1 MSSCDTS
8 QQNGVN
14 NTTKTTTQRTKSQY
28 VLFKSRIQR
37 SLVFT
42 STTLVSLLIASNFHP
57 QIIHL
62 IIAPLITMCVSLS
75 TYLLNDIV
83 DIKVDKINDP
93 SRPLVSG
100 QVSRFDAIILV
111 TVLSGASL
119 GLAYL
124 VNTTVLF
131 LTVGCLLV
139 GSLYSV
145 PKISLK
151 DRFVI
156 KTIAVAVGGFLG
168 SMIGSSAIS
177 MFDER
182 AVVSAISFMVL
193 IFVTSPI
200 NDLADYVGDKNN
212 GRKTIPIVIGQR
224 NTVLVAI
231 TIPFIIALSFWF
243 FYEYWNF
250 HVTAPISLTLLAI
263 TSFIIL
269 FPIFSKADD
278 YKYVRKRHKK
288 AVLLHYGLQIALIIG
303 VLV

>member
-1 MSSCDTS
+1 
-8 QQNGVN
+8 
-14 NTTKTTTQRTKSQY
+14 
-28 VLFKSRIQR
+28 
-37 SLVFT
+37 VFT

-57 QIIHL
+57 QVIHL
-62 IIAPLITMCVSLS
+62 IIVPLITMCVSLS

-100 QVSRFDAIILV
+100 QVSKSDAIILV
-111 TVLSGASL
+111 TVLSGTAL
-119 GLAYL
+119 GLAYV

-131 LTVGCLLV
+131 LAMACLLV

-156 KTIAVAVGGFLG
+156 KTVAVAVGGFLG
-168 SMIGSSAIS
+168 SMIGSSATG

-182 AVVSAISFMVL
+182 AIVSAVSFMVL

-200 NDLADYVGDKNN
+200 NDLADYVGDKKN

-224 NTVLVAI
+224 NTVLAAI
-231 TIPFIIALSFWF
+231 TIPFIIALTFWF

-250 HVTAPISLTLLAI
+250 HITAPISLTLLAI
-263 TSFIIL
+263 TSFVIL
-269 FPIFSKADD
+269 FPILSKTND

-288 AVLLHYGLQIALIIG
+288 AVLLHYGLQIALVIG

>member
-1 MSSCDTS
+1 MTNCDIS
-8 QQNGVN
+8 QQTGVN
-14 NTTKTTTQRTKSQY
+14 NIKTTTQKTRSQY
-28 VLFKSRIQR
+28 ILFKSRIQR

-57 QIIHL
+57 QLIHL

-100 QVSRFDAIILV
+100 QVSKSDAIILV
-111 TVLSGASL
+111 TILSGTAL

-131 LTVGCLLV
+131 LAMACLLV

-151 DRFVI
+151 DRFII

-168 SMIGSSAIS
+168 SMIGSSAIG

-182 AVVSAISFMVL
+182 AVVSAVSFMVL

-263 TSFIIL
+263 ASFIIL
-269 FPIFSKADD
+269 FPIFSKAND

>member
-1 MSSCDTS
+1 MSRYDIS
-8 QQNGVN
+8 QQNDKN
-14 NTTKTTTQRTKSQY
+14 NTTKIASQKTKSQY
-28 VLFKSRIQR
+28 ILFKSRIQR
-37 SLVFT
+37 SSVFT

-62 IIAPLITMCVSLS
+62 IITPLITMCVSLS

-93 SRPLVSG
+93 TRPLVSG
-100 QVSRFDAIILV
+100 QVSKSDAIILV
-111 TVLSGASL
+111 TVLSAAAL
-119 GLAYL
+119 GLAYMI
-124 VNTTVLF
+124 NTTVLF
-131 LTVGCLLV
+131 LAIACLLV

-156 KTIAVAVGGFLG
+156 KTIAVAIGGFLG
-168 SMIGSSAIS
+168 SMIGSSAIN

-182 AVVSAISFMVL
+182 AIVSAVSFMVL

-200 NDLADYVGDKNN
+200 NDLADYTGDKSN
-212 GRKTIPIVIGQR
+212 GRRTIPIVIGQK
-224 NTVLVAI
+224 NTVLMAI
-231 TIPFIIALSFWF
+231 TIPFIIALTFWF
-243 FYEYWNF
+243 FYEHWNF
-250 HVTAPISLTLLAI
+250 HVTAPIALTLLAF
-263 TSFIIL
+263 TSFFIL
-269 FPIFSKADD
+269 FPIFSKTND